1 MCGGVN
7 MPKWT
12 SEEDARLRNLVKLG
26 YNFREIHERIQTHSY
41 RAISMRANQQGLH
54 IVSKQE
60 QIIKLH
66 HEDKTLTAQELAD
79 ITNCEVANV
88 YKVLRGEFRQ
98 NSKCKDVLAYLKAT
112 EQDKWEDEIE
122 LTKKYECSLQTVWK
136 AKRLY
141 RNEEE

>member
-1 MCGGVN
+1 

-12 SEEDARLRNLVKLG
+12 SEEDARLHNLVELG
-26 YNFREIHERIQTHSY
+26 YNFREIQERIPNHSY
-41 RAISMRANQQGLH
+41 RAISMRANQKGLH
-54 IVSKQE
+54 ILSKQE

-66 HEDKTLTAQELAD
+66 HEDKTLTAPQLAE
-79 ITNCEVANV
+79 IMNCEVTNV

-98 NSKCKDVLAYLKAT
+98 NSKCKDVLAYLKST

-141 RNEEE
+141 RKQVQEQ